1 MSAKP
6 VVWAKEDN
14 LPEANLTDRS
24 EQRLPPSNA
33 PDSEI
38 SIEAGGKV
46 RGEPESCSNRL
57 IFVPGANLLLELI
70 RVTQLSFEG
79 VY

>member
-38 SIEAGGKV
+38 SIEAEE
-46 RGEPESCSNRL
+46 R
-57 IFVPGANLLLELI
+57 
-70 RVTQLSFEG
+70 
-79 VY
+79 

>member
-14 LPEANLTDRS
+14 LPEANLTDTS
-24 EQRLPPSNA
+24 EQRHPPSNA

-38 SIEAGGKV
+38 SIEARGKG
-46 RGEPESCSNRL
+46 RGLPESSSNRL

-70 RVTQLSFEG
+70 LIVN
-79 VY
+79 

>member
-1 MSAKP
+1 MPAKP

-38 SIEAGGKV
+38 SIEAGEKV
-46 RGEPESCSNRL
+46 EVSRRFARIVSDSFQAQTCSWN
-57 IFVPGANLLLELI
+57 
-70 RVTQLSFEG
+70 
-79 VY
+79 